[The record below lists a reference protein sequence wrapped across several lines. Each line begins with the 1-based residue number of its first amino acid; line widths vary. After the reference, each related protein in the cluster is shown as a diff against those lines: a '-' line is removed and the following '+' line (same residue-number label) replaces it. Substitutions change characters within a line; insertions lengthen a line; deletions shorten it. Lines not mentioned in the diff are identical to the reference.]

1 MLFTRAK
8 DGALLVASALSLT
21 LSALPAAA
29 QTSGCL
35 QLQVDNPHPGDPL
48 SQGKIE
54 VGGRATDSAA
64 QSGSGVDRVQIFVDN
79 RDLGGQQVGE
89 ADLSV
94 PAGASPDLLASSIS
108 GPRFSVLADL
118 SSADLGNHTLFV
130 YAHSAVSGAEVV
142 AGVPINIGATPLG
155 TAGTLGSGQP
165 PVTAA
170 SPECQQPAAPVS
182 TSNQTSSSTTANT
195 EATAQETISV
205 VLDAPHPGAV
215 LTPGRYEV
223 SGRASSTTS
232 TIDRVQIFLDNRDL
246 GGFSLGEAQLSGN
259 RFHAI
264 VDFPQNQFG
273 LHSVFVYARSTS
285 GKEGIATTGV
295 NITSSH

>member
-1 MLFTRAK
+1 MSFRTGRVS
-8 DGALLVASALSLT
+8 ALLVAGAFTFSV
-21 LSALPAAA
+21 LPAAA
-29 QTSGCL
+29 QSSGCL

-48 SQGKIE
+48 ATGKIE

-64 QSGSGVDRVQIFVDN
+64 QSGSGIDRVQIFVDS

-89 ADLSV
+89 ADLNV
-94 PAGASPDLLASSIS
+94 PAGASPDIAQSSIN

-118 SSADLGNHTLFV
+118 SSADLGSHTLFV
-130 YAHSAVSGAEVV
+130 YARSAVSGAEVV

-155 TAGTLGSGQP
+155 TAGTLSSGQP

-182 TSNQTSSSTTANT
+182 TSNQTSSSTMANT

-223 SGRASSTTS
+223 SGSVSSTTS
-232 TIDRVQIFLDNRDL
+232 NIDRVQLFLDNRDL
-246 GGFSLGEAQLSGN
+246 GGFSLGDAQLSGN
-259 RFHAI
+259 RFRAV
-264 VDFPQNQFG
+264 VDFPQNAVG
-273 LHSVFVYARSTS
+273 LHSVFVYARSAGS
-285 GKEGIATTGV
+285 GKEAIAPTGV
-295 NITSSH
+295 NIISNH